1 MPFEPVDIETLPDNP
16 WKLIGKDWMLVTAGG
31 LPSWNTMTASWGG
44 LGVLWNQSVAFVFVR
59 PTRLTFE
66 FMNRSD
72 RFTLSFLPEEH
83 REILMKCGSVSGRD
97 ADKAALTGLLPFEP
111 APGIVSFR
119 QARLVLSCRKLYN
132 QDLGPGHIVDPEVAK
147 NYPNGDWHRM
157 YVAKVEG
164 AWVDSGQWTVDG
176 KR

>member
-164 AWVDSGQWTVDG
+164 CWVNSG
-176 KR
+176 R